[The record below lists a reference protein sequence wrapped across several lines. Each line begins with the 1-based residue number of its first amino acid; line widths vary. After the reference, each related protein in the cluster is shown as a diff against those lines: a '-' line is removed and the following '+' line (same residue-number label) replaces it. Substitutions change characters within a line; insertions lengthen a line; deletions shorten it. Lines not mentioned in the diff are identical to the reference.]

1 MHVIGTAGHVD
12 HGKSTLIEALTGIHP
27 DRLVEER
34 EREMTIV
41 LGFSWVTLPNG
52 EEIGIVD
59 VPGHRDFIE
68 NMLSGIGAIDA
79 ALFVVAADEGV
90 MPQTREHLAI
100 LDLLQIDCGVVV
112 LTKIDL
118 VDDPDW
124 LELVETDLKE
134 TLAGTVLDTAPI
146 VRVSSKSGDGLTNLL
161 NVLGESISNKP
172 PRLDMA
178 RPRMSIDRAF
188 TMSGFG
194 TILTGTL
201 IDGHFQVGNEVTI
214 LPQELTG
221 RIRGLQTHM
230 RKEQIAI
237 PGSRTAV
244 NVSGVD
250 VVQIN
255 RGDVVVYPG
264 HYRSTRRL
272 DVYFRMLP
280 DIAKPLKHNTDVKLF
295 IGAAEVVAR
304 LRLLGKDLLKPGE
317 EGWLQ
322 LELGTPVVAVRGD
335 RYILRRPSPGE
346 TLGGGIILDPLPS
359 GRHKRFDQNII
370 EGLEA
375 LVRGTPED
383 IFHQTLLSL
392 GVAPKKNVITR
403 SSLEKNVA
411 LAAFDILLTEEKIL
425 ILSGDTDSKN
435 DDSLIVSIEYWK
447 TLTEKAKS
455 EIVTYS
461 ELYPLRKGMP
471 REELKS
477 RLNMSPRVFSAA
489 ISRWLADGNFEETA
503 VRRNLPGVSAVP
515 VIHLDGYQVI
525 FSDEEQKLVDRLLT
539 QFAADPYS
547 PPSIKAASAEV
558 GEELFKAMVELEYLI
573 PISNDVVFRLEDY
586 ERFVGEILIILKSQG
601 TISVAQVRDTFN
613 TSRRYVLAI
622 LEHLDAINITVRTGD
637 VRKLKKNA
645 VANFKPDKNT

>member
-1 MHVIGTAGHVD
+1 MRVIGTAGHVD

-27 DRLVEER
+27 DRLREER

-41 LGFSWVTLPNG
+41 LGFAWVTLPNG

-100 LDLLQIDCGVVV
+100 LDLLQIQCGVVA

-124 LELVETDLKE
+124 LDLVETDLKE
-134 TLAGTVLDTAPI
+134 TLAGTVLDSAPI
-146 VRVSSKSGDGLTNLL
+146 VRVSSKSGDGITNLL
-161 NVLGESISNKP
+161 NVLGKIISNKP

-194 TILTGTL
+194 TIITGTL
-201 IDGHFQVGNEVTI
+201 IDGHFRVGDQVTI
-214 LPQELTG
+214 LPQDLTG

-230 RKEQIAI
+230 RKEQIAV

-250 VVQIN
+250 VGQIN
-255 RGDVVVYPG
+255 RGNVVVYPG

-272 DVYFRMLP
+272 DVSFRMLS

-295 IGAAEVVAR
+295 IGAAEVIAR
-304 LRLLGKDLLKPGE
+304 LRLLGQDLLKPGD

-322 LELGTPVVAVRGD
+322 LELSTPVVAVRGD

-359 GRHKRFDQNII
+359 GRHKRYDQEII
-370 EGLEA
+370 DGLDA
-375 LVRGTPED
+375 LVRGKPED
-383 IFHQTLLSL
+383 ILQQALISL
-392 GVAPKKNVITR
+392 GIAPKKEVITR
-403 SSLEKNVA
+403 SNLERDVA
-411 LAAFDILLTEEKIL
+411 QTAFEALLTENKIL
-425 ILSGDTDSKN
+425 ILGGDIDTESEI
-435 DDSLIVSIEYWK
+435 SLISSIEYWK
-447 TLTEKAKS
+447 MLTEKAKD
-455 EIVTYS
+455 EIASYT
-461 ELYPLRKGMP
+461 EFYPLRKGMP

-477 RLNMSPRVFSAA
+477 RLNASPRVFSV
-489 ISRWLADGNFEETA
+489 SVLRWLADGVFEETA
-503 VRRNLPGVSAVP
+503 VRLNLPGVSAVP
-515 VIHLDGYQVI
+515 VIHFPGYRVM
-525 FSDEEQKLVDRLLT
+525 FSEEEQKLVDRLLT
-539 QFAADPYS
+539 LFAANPYS
-547 PPSIKAASAEV
+547 PPTIKAASAEV
-558 GEELFKAMVELEYLI
+558 GEELFRAMVDLEYLI
-573 PISNDVVFRLEDY
+573 PISKDVVFRLEDY
-586 ERFVGEILIILKSQG
+586 GRFVEKILKILKSQG
-601 TISVAQVRDTFN
+601 TISVAQVRDEFN

-622 LEHLDAINITVRTGD
+622 LEHLDSINLTMRTGD
-637 VRKLKKNA
+637 VRKLK
-645 VANFKPDKNT
+645 